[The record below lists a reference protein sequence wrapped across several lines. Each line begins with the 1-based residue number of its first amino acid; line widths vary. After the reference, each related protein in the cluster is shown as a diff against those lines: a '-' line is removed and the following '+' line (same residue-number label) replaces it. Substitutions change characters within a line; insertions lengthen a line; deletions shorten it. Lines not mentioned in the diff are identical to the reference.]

1 MKINYHQNNNIK
13 PIIQERLGVS
23 WENIVSFCQQF
34 KIKELALF
42 GSILRDDFSVNSDVD
57 FLITLSA
64 DTKLDWIYF
73 QLMEKELKK
82 MVNRKIDI
90 IFKNN
95 LEKSANWIR
104 KKEILTTAEVIY
116 ESYLVSLLYN

>member
-64 DTKLDWIYF
+64 DTKLNWIYF
-73 QLMEKELKK
+73 QLMEEELKK
-82 MVNRKIDI
+82 MINREIDI
-90 IFKNN
+90 IFKDN

-116 ESYLVSLLYN
+116 ES

>member
-1 MKINYHQNNNIK
+1 MSNELYYVQKGMKINYHQNRNIN

-23 WENIVSFCQQF
+23 WENIVSFCQHF

-57 FLITLSA
+57 FLITLSS
-64 DTKLDWIYF
+64 DTNLNWTYF
-73 QLMEKELKK
+73 QLMEEELRN
-82 MVNRKIDI
+82 MINREIDI
-90 IFKNN
+90 IFKEN

-104 KKEILTTAEVIY
+104 KKKKF
-116 ESYLVSLLYN
+116 

>member
-64 DTKLDWIYF
+64 DNKLNWIYF
-73 QLMEKELKK
+73 QLMEEELKK
-82 MVNRKIDI
+82 MINRDIDI
-90 IFKNN
+90 IFKDN

-116 ESYLVSLLYN
+116 ES